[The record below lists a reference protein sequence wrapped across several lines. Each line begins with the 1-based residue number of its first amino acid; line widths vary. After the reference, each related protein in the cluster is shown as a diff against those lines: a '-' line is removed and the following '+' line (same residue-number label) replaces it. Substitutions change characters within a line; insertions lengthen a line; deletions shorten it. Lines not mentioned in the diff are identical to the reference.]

1 MQKRNVQVTVN
12 NKLPWR
18 KKRVCAYV
26 RVSTKHD
33 LQINSLENQIEYYT
47 RYILRNPNYEFC
59 GVYSDTGVSGLS
71 ESRPGLNEMLKK
83 AYNGEIDL
91 IITKSISRFS
101 RNTVFLL
108 KTLRKLKEAEV
119 DVYFEKENITSF
131 SLEGEMLLTL
141 LGSFAEEERKSVCEN
156 VKWSVRKKFQRGIF
170 QVNTNNLLGYDKDE
184 KGHLVINEEQA
195 EIVRLIFKEYLDG
208 TPAEKIAQKLNELKI
223 PTYNNYQWSGQRILR
238 IISNEKYKGDVLLQK
253 SFVDEYGKYRKNKGQ
268 LDKYYIHNNHE
279 AIISREDWQRAQ
291 EIRKSRERKQYPFS
305 SRLHCYK
312 CGGVLIRKKSPWGV
326 DWVCSTYLNH
336 GKKTCDGIFIP
347 EDILYKITTNDH
359 LQGDWVAWEDENGET
374 DKRKKSYYL
383 LPADKK

>member
-238 IISNEKYKGDVLLQK
+238 IISN
-253 SFVDEYGKYRKNKGQ
+253 
-268 LDKYYIHNNHE
+268 
-279 AIISREDWQRAQ
+279 
-291 EIRKSRERKQYPFS
+291 
-305 SRLHCYK
+305 
-312 CGGVLIRKKSPWGV
+312 
-326 DWVCSTYLNH
+326 
-336 GKKTCDGIFIP
+336 
-347 EDILYKITTNDH
+347 
-359 LQGDWVAWEDENGET
+359 
-374 DKRKKSYYL
+374 
-383 LPADKK
+383 